1 MNWTNAMLELVE
13 FVENEGVVLWGKQ
26 SYLES
31 MNARAK
37 KSIQE

>member
-1 MNWTNAMLELVE
+1 MLELVE
-13 FVENEGVVLWGKQ
+13 FVENEAVVLWRKQ

-31 MNARAK
+31 MNARAE